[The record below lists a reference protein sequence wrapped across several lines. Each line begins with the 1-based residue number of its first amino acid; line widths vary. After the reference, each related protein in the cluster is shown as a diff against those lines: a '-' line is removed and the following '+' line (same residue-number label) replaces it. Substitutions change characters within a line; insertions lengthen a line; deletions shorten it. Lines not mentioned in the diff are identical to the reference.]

1 MTNTTPRSGAPIRVC
16 PTCGTRIAE
25 TAVKCAVCGT
35 VLGRGGSKAYKAP
48 SGISGTS
55 ATLNLPVGAVI
66 AGPVISLLIGALA
79 VIIFVRAGYLSSA
92 KTGIAVSSISPTIT
106 LTPFPSDTQEPTNTP
121 TPLEPYRD
129 TVKEGDNCYSI
140 LSRNNIRPDD
150 QNKYLNLITTASGK
164 PVDCSN
170 LQPGEVILIPQYTP
184 TLPPPATATQNA
196 LNQTEEACQF
206 ETYTVVE
213 GDSLSS
219 ISLNYDVP
227 VEAIKK
233 WNKQYGF
240 ANEVVYEGMVLR
252 IPLCERN
259 PTQGPSPTP
268 TTPPPYPAPNLLT
281 PRDGTVYSASEEVI
295 ALQWATV
302 FQLREN
308 ELFKV
313 TIEDISMGTGIKK
326 ELYTN
331 ETRIIVP
338 QELRPT
344 DGSVHVFRW
353 SVNVVRQTGATTGGK
368 TVYASAGIES
378 EKRVFVW
385 GGVPPVVPTPTP

>member
-1 MTNTTPRSGAPIRVC
+1 MTNTTPRSGTPIRVC

-35 VLGRGGSKAYKAP
+35 LLGRGGAKPYRAP

-55 ATLNLPVGAVI
+55 ATVNLPVGAVI

-79 VIIFVRAGYLSSA
+79 VVFLVRAGYLSSA
-92 KTGIAVSSISPTIT
+92 KTAISVSVASPSIT
-106 LTPFPSDTQEPTNTP
+106 LTLLPSDTQEPTNTP
-121 TPLEPYRD
+121 SPLPPNRD

-140 LSRNNIRPDD
+140 LSRNNIRADD
-150 QNKYLNLITTASGK
+150 QNKYLNLITTESGK

-184 TLPPPATATQNA
+184 TMPPPATATMNA
-196 LNQTEEACQF
+196 LNQTEEACTF
-206 ETYTVVE
+206 DSYTVVE
-213 GDSLSS
+213 GDSISGIS
-219 ISLNYDVP
+219 IMYNVP
-227 VEAIKK
+227 VEAIKR

-240 ANEVVYEGMVLR
+240 ENDVVFPGMVLR

-281 PRDGTVYSASEEVI
+281 PPDGTVFGAAEEDI

-302 FQLREN
+302 YQLKEN
-308 ELFKV
+308 ELFRV
-313 TIEDISMGTGIKK
+313 TIKDISMGAGT
-326 ELYTN
+326 ETVLYTN
-331 ETRIIVP
+331 ENRKIVP
-338 QELRPT
+338 KELRPT
-344 DGSVHVFRW
+344 DGSVHVFQW
-353 SVNVVRQTGATTGGK
+353 SVSVVRQTGSTEGGK
-368 TVYASAGIES
+368 TVYVSAGAES
-378 EKRVFVW
+378 ERRVFAW
-385 GGVPPVVPTPTP
+385 GGVPPVMPTPTP